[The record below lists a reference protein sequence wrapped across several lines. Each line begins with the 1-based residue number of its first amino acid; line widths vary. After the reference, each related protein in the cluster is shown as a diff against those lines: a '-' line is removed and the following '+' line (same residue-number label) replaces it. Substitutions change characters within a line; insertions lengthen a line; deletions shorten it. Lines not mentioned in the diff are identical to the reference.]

1 MTSNFRIYLQS
12 ASPLNSVT
20 AINEKRGMGKYTYW
34 DISRT
39 KKTFTLKQI
48 QVSSVLYSFPI
59 FGNIAENLHKG
70 RYQRFLV
77 FSNYAIYFLK
87 NCLQKQILCLKSWS
101 PWNAEFFDIFNNFKI
116 FLKQVSIWGQH
127 WYLMD

>member
-20 AINEKRGMGKYTYW
+20 AINEKRGMGKYKYW
-34 DISRT
+34 NISRT

-101 PWNAEFFDIFNNFKI
+101 P
-116 FLKQVSIWGQH
+116 
-127 WYLMD
+127 